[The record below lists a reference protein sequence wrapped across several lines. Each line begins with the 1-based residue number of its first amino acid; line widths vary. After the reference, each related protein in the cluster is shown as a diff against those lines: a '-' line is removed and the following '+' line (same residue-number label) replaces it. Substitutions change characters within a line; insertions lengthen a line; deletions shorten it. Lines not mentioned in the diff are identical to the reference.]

1 MKYRAQRRNLVVWS
15 SSVGSA
21 EKYGAPRLTRPVR
34 TRRIRRAI
42 RIGALVTVI
51 GLMRLAHAVRPRWRP
66 LLAGVVLT
74 AVGVTER
81 SGTWGTAVLPGF
93 MFLVSALLIPG
104 SPDADRER
112 RSQLERQLA
121 VYSTP
126 GQRRDL
132 KATLDRYPDSVTY
145 ELRDILA
152 GQAVAAYSNKMPDA
166 ARLRAPLRDQQDGP

>member
-1 MKYRAQRRNLVVWS
+1 MQEAAMKYRAQRRNLVVWS
-15 SSVGSA
+15 SSVGSSD
-21 EKYGAPRLTRPVR
+21 KYGASRLTRPVR
-34 TRRIRRAI
+34 ARRIRRGI
-42 RIGALVTVI
+42 RIGALVTMI

-74 AVGVTER
+74 AVGVTLR

-112 RSQLERQLA
+112 RAQLERQLV

-126 GQRRDL
+126 SQQRDL

-152 GQAVAAYSNKMPDA
+152 RQAVAAYSSK
-166 ARLRAPLRDQQDGP
+166 

>member
-1 MKYRAQRRNLVVWS
+1 M
-15 SSVGSA
+15 G
-21 EKYGAPRLTRPVR
+21 G
-34 TRRIRRAI
+34 
-42 RIGALVTVI
+42 LVTVI
-51 GLMRLAHAVRPRWRP
+51 GLMRLAHVVRPRWRP

-74 AVGVTER
+74 AVGVTVR
-81 SGTWGTAVLPGF
+81 GATWGTAVLPGF
-93 MFLVSALLIPG
+93 MFLVSAVLIPG
-104 SPDADRER
+104 SPDADRKR

-152 GQAVAAYSNKMPDA
+152 GQAVAAYSKRRPDA
-166 ARLRAPLRDQQDGP
+166 ARLRAALQDLQGRP